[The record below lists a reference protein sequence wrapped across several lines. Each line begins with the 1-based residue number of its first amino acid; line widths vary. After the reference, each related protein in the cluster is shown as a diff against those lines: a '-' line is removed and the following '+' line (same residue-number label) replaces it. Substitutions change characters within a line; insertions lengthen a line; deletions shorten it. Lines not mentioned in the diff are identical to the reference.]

1 MVFSLGMNCYVAFLR
16 GVMPTTAT
24 MENLREA
31 FRAAGWTEVR
41 TVLASGNVVFRRSS
55 AALSAI
61 EQEVESALRSHLNR
75 DFFTIIRPIEVLRGI
90 LAADP
95 YRKFRLKPGSKRVV
109 TFMRGKPRAA
119 IRLPVEDNGSRIL
132 AIRNTEAYSVY
143 IPNPRGPVFMTLIER
158 TFGKNVTTR
167 TWETLKKVVRSASE
181 LG

>member
-1 MVFSLGMNCYVAFLR
+1 MVFSLGMTCYVAFLR

-31 FRAAGWTEVR
+31 FRAAGWTDVR

-55 AALSAI
+55 AAPSAI

-109 TFMRGKPRAA
+109 TFMRAKPRGAV
-119 IRLPVEDNGSRIL
+119 RLPIEEDGARIL
-132 AIRNTEAYSVY
+132 AIRNKEVYSAYVRT
-143 IPNPRGPVFMTLIER
+143 PRGPVFMTLIER
-158 TFGKNVTTR
+158 TLGTEVTTR
-167 TWETLKKVVRSASE
+167 TWETLIKISRVASD
-181 LG
+181 